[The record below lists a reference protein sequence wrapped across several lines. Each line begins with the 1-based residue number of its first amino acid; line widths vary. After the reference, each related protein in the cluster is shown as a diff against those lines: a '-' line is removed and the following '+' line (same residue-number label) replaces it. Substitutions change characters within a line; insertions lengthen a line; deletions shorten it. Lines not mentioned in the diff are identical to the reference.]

1 MSTACIVFGR
11 TEEEALED
19 VTLYID
25 NRGSTSY
32 LISDLSQAWSD
43 LAPLDLSERSNLVLK
58 VASWYMENRTTVN
71 IKLVDSMFDAAADG
85 ATNWIQLDFE
95 TPDEQGRP
103 TAIRVQCPKGY
114 EYPVEW
120 E

>member
-1 MSTACIVFGR
+1 MSTACIIFGR

-71 IKLVDSMFDAAADG
+71 IKLVDSMLKRLMSKAA
-85 ATNWIQLDFE
+85 QLLLGFSVPRGMN
-95 TPDEQGRP
+95 TRWSGNNLSF
-103 TAIRVQCPKGY
+103 
-114 EYPVEW
+114 
-120 E
+120 